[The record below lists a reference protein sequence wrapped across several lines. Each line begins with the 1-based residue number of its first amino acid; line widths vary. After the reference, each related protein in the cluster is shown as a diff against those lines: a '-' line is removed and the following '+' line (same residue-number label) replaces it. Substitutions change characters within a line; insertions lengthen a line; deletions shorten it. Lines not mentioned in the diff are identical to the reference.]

1 MGGTNHLWNQSL
13 HRLGYNVLVMAA
25 DYNITLPAELLAQ
38 VQALAVKE
46 GKTAD
51 ELTVEAV
58 KRDIARRMIANLKR
72 EVKPSGMTE
81 EQQIQTA
88 VDAVHASRGR

>member
-1 MGGTNHLWNQSL
+1 
-13 HRLGYNVLVMAA
+13 MAT
-25 DYNITLPAELLAQ
+25 DSNITLPAELLAQ
-38 VQALAVKE
+38 VEALAVKE

-58 KRDIARRMIANLKR
+58 KRDIARRMIADLKR

>member
-1 MGGTNHLWNQSL
+1 
-13 HRLGYNVLVMAA
+13 MAA
-25 DYNITLPAELLAQ
+25 DSNITLPAELLAE

-58 KRDIARRMIANLKR
+58 KRDIGRRMLANLKR
-72 EVKPSGMTE
+72 EIKPSGMTE